1 MTRGRATKPAL
12 VPYDAAIVVTDFIQ
26 VATKD
31 RDGFLAVLHDNVP
44 RVRRKDGC
52 IAYAF
57 AVDAPDPN
65 LLRMS
70 EVWRD
75 LAALNAHLADDEFK
89 GTLASLA
96 GLEHGAACSAMR

>member
-1 MTRGRATKPAL
+1 MNTPHST
-12 VPYDAAIVVTDFIQ
+12 IVVTGFVQ
-26 VATKD
+26 VAAKD
-31 RDGFLAVLHDNVP
+31 RDSFLDVLRAHVP

-57 AVDAPDPN
+57 AVDALDPN

-70 EVWRD
+70 ESWRD

-96 GLEHGAACSAMR
+96 GLDITARSVQRHEVASTIEI

>member
-1 MTRGRATKPAL
+1 MTTPT
-12 VPYDAAIVVTDFIQ
+12 PTIVVTGFIQ
-26 VATKD
+26 VAAKD
-31 RDGFLAVLHDNVP
+31 RDGFLAVLRDHVP

-57 AVDAPDPN
+57 AVDALDPN

-70 EVWRD
+70 EIWRD

-89 GTLASLA
+89 GTQASLA
-96 GLEHGAACSAMR
+96 GLEVTARSVQRYAVTSSTDI